1 MSYLPPSKE
10 AGISIIPLW
19 LAASLVVSSFVL
31 AVVFAFGFA
40 FTTTEYQKSSL
51 NSHSIFTIFLPK
63 T

>member
-10 AGISIIPLW
+10 AGTSISLW

-40 FTTTEYQKSSL
+40 FTKTEYQKSSL
-51 NSHSIFTIFLPK
+51 NSHRIFTISLPK
-63 T
+63 A